1 MYSQCFYVK
10 VAITP
15 DLQVEFRWTGK
26 ISAATSKLPNKNFKT
41 SSCVTNFIFLI
52 LINLKSYEAEY

>member
-1 MYSQCFYVK
+1 MYSQCFYAK

-26 ISAATSKLPNKNFKT
+26 NKCGHVKISQQELQD
-41 SSCVTNFIFLI
+41 LI
-52 LINLKSYEAEY
+52 LMDLKSYDAEYW